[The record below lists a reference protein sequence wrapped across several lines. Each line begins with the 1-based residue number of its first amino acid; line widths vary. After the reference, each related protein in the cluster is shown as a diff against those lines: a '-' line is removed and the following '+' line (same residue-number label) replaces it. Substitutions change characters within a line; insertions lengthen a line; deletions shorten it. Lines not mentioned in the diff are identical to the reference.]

1 MAGVFGGELQA
12 LESGTFDP
20 LAGNKAPVAAGDC
33 EIKVESNERLGAE
46 DVVVIFEAYL
56 NGRSRP
62 T

>member
-1 MAGVFGGELQA
+1 